1 MRKNLIFGDKE
12 AEFLRELI
20 RHKVDFMIV
29 GLSAAALQ
37 GAPVVTQDIDLWF
50 KDLSDPGIKKALK
63 KVGAAYVPPTGV
75 NPPMFAG
82 HAVNLF
88 DIVVHMHGL
97 GEFEK
102 EKKHSLK
109 ITLGRTRITV
119 LALERIIKS
128 KKATGRQKDKLVLP
142 VLSDALTAIRKTNPA
157 AKNIRKTKN

>member
-1 MRKNLIFGDKE
+1 VDKNLIFGDREVTFLKE
-12 AEFLRELI
+12 LVKQ
-20 RHKVDFMIV
+20 KVDFMIV

-37 GAPVVTQDIDLWF
+37 GAPVVTQDVDLWF
-50 KDLSDPGIKKALK
+50 KDLADLGIKKALK
-63 KVGAAYVPPTGV
+63 KVGGIYVPPTGV

-102 EKKHSLK
+102 EAKSALQ
-109 ITLGRTRITV
+109 ISLGRTKV
-119 LALERIIKS
+119 LVLPLEKIIKS

-142 VLSDALTAIRKTNPA
+142 VLSDALTVIRESSPA
-157 AKNIRKTKN
+157 RKKQKKH